1 MIGTDGFAG
10 RRGCSDDQ
18 RFRDG
23 HERPRPV
30 PFVTHTPPGLDF
42 ARIGISGV
50 RLGALF
56 EAVPLAIA
64 VFDADLRLAS
74 ANARYAELT
83 GVPPTVPTKVSIYD
97 AFPNALAD
105 LTDQIDSA
113 LRGGAASAA
122 KAVRVPFQHRGGRRL
137 IETTFV
143 ALIEESGGRGILF
156 AGNDVSE
163 REELRET
170 LSRNV
175 AQLESIFDVIPDS
188 VRVFDTEGRTVRSNT
203 QALQDHPSGQ
213 PSTLRELWQLDRP
226 RTIDGTS
233 LFVHEHPT
241 ARALRGERVRGE
253 TLAVRRGAD
262 GSPVII
268 EVNSNPLYDEHGKIR
283 GAVAVERDV
292 TVKTQLAKALEAE
305 AKRTA
310 ELYERVST
318 EAERLERMVQERTQ
332 ELLALQEARSR
343 ERRLAAVGQLAAGVM
358 HDVNNALNPIMA
370 AAYLLEANA
379 ENPVAVRDYAVRI
392 AKAAETGA
400 ATAARVGR
408 FIRQEPLNSERD
420 ETVDLSI
427 ACDEV
432 VAMTRPLWAE
442 RARGGTIHLERNLA
456 EGAMV
461 RGIAGELRE
470 ALLNLVQNAL
480 DAMTGGGTLG
490 MVTKVTEGQVILE
503 VSDSGIGMSDEV
515 RERAFE
521 PFFTT
526 KGRLGT
532 GLGLAEVYGIVK
544 RHRGQA
550 EIDSAP
556 GLGTTI
562 RLIFPRSALQP
573 IIEVKPEKGART
585 ARKVLLVEDHDDSRE
600 FMQALLESDGH
611 RVDTSTGIQQA
622 KDMLGTATPPY
633 EVLVTDIGLADG
645 SGWDLIAFARERW
658 PSMRIGVVTGWEP
671 RAGTAADGVGDFI
684 LRKPVRTSEL
694 LAQVAGER

>member
-1 MIGTDGFAG
+1 MTQP
-10 RRGCSDDQ
+10 S
-18 RFRDG
+18 
-23 HERPRPV
+23 
-30 PFVTHTPPGLDF
+30 GLDF
-42 ARIGISGV
+42 ARVGLSGV
-50 RLGALF
+50 KLEALF

-64 VFDADLRLAS
+64 IFDGELRLVN
-74 ANARYAELT
+74 ANARYRELT
-83 GVPPTVPTKVSIYD
+83 GVVAAGPSKVSIYD

-113 LRGGAASAA
+113 QRGSPLPP
-122 KAVRVPFQHRGGRRL
+122 VRVPFQHRGGRRL

-143 ALIEESGGRGILF
+143 QLMEESGGRGILF

-203 QALQDHPSGQ
+203 QALQDHPAGQ

-226 RTIDGTS
+226 RTVDGTS
-233 LFVHEHPT
+233 LFMHEHPT

-262 GSPVII
+262 GAPVII

-283 GAVAVERDV
+283 GAVTVERDV
-292 TVKTQLAKALEAE
+292 TVKTNLAKALEEE
-305 AKRTA
+305 ARRTA

-318 EAERLERMVQERTQ
+318 EAERLERMVQERTA
-332 ELLALQEARSR
+332 ELLALQEARAR

-379 ENPVAVRDYAVRI
+379 ENPAAVRDYAERI
-392 AKAAETGA
+392 GKAAETGA

-408 FIRQEPLNSERD
+408 FIRQEPLQAER
-420 ETVDLSI
+420 EEPVDLSVV
-427 ACDEV
+427 CDEV

-442 RARGGTIHLERNLA
+442 RARGGTVHLDRELVPPG
-456 EGAMV
+456 EAMI
-461 RGIAGELRE
+461 RGIVGEIRE

-480 DAMTGGGTLG
+480 DAMHGGGTLG
-490 MVTKVTEGQVILE
+490 MRTTVTDAEVRLE
-503 VSDSGIGMSDEV
+503 IRDSGIGMSAEV

-526 KGRLGT
+526 KGKMGT

-544 RHRGQA
+544 RHRGHA
-550 EIDSAP
+550 EIESTP
-556 GLGTTI
+556 GVGTTI
-562 RLIFPRSALQP
+562 RLIFPKASHQAVA
-573 IIEVKPEKGART
+573 EVAEPVPVRKRVAR
-585 ARKVLLVEDHDDSRE
+585 RVLLVEDHPDSRE

-611 RVDTSTGIQQA
+611 TVDTAMGVQEA
-622 KDMLGTATPPY
+622 MELLEKANPAY
-633 EVLVTDIGLADG
+633 EVLVTDIGLSDG
-645 SGWDLIAFARERW
+645 SGWDLTTFARERW

-671 RAGTAADGVGDFI
+671 RVGAGTDGDFI

-694 LAQVAGER
+694 LAQVAGEG